1 MPMVEYFDETTQT
14 RKKKNFGYGAMGKEN
29 ARKFMEKQK
38 ASALLSGG
46 APPKMKSGIKPGT
59 KSPARTGHTPGVK
72 GTGQT
77 KPGDHHPPETKKKPE
92 KEKVYVKDE
101 KKTDK
106 KITVGYG
113 GPDYLGMWS
122 G

>member
-1 MPMVEYFDETTQT
+1 MVEYFDRASGT
-14 RKKKNFGYGAMGKEN
+14 RKRKEFAYGAVGKEK
-29 ARKFMEKQK
+29 ARKFKEEQAKIAQ
-38 ASALLSGG
+38 SAG
-46 APPKMKSGIKPGT
+46 APPPKMKSGIKPGT

-101 KKTDK
+101 KKADK